1 MGLHAATGGKTAVVL
16 IKDFPYYRHLSNLK
30 IFKIMSLTRASGS
43 LSLRGFSILSPSTP
57 PPFSEVNKDSFL
69 RTNLVQVQVTGKTT
83 SACDWEEDNVLV
95 PLLLNEAEA
104 GI

>member
-30 IFKIMSLTRASGS
+30 IFKITSLTRVSGS
-43 LSLRGFSILSPSTP
+43 LSLRGFSILSPSTT
-57 PPFSEVNKDSFL
+57 PPFSEVNKDPFL

-83 SACDWEEDNVLV
+83 RDWEEDNVLF
-95 PLLLNEAEA
+95 PLLLNGAAA
-104 GI
+104 GIQ

>member
-1 MGLHAATGGKTAVVL
+1 
-16 IKDFPYYRHLSNLK
+16 
-30 IFKIMSLTRASGS
+30 MSLTRVSGS

-57 PPFSEVNKDSFL
+57 PPFSEVNKDSLL

-83 SACDWEEDNVLV
+83 PACDWEEDTVLV
-95 PLLLNEAEA
+95 PLLLNGAEV